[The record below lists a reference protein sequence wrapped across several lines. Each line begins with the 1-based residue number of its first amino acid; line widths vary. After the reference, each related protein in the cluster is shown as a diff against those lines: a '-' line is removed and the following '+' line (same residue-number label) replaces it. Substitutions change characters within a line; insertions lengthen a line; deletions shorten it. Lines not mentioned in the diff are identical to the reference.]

1 MPCESTP
8 ARSVASMTSTVVC
21 ASAASMPQA
30 PRMLAICSRTRS
42 AETFIRGALS
52 AERAAQLAGD
62 ARGFGQQEPDVRLGG
77 QEARAL
83 ADEADLALDMAGPRH
98 ARVLAGLLGRGGSPF
113 Y

>member
-8 ARSVASMTSTVVC
+8 ARSVASMTSTVVS

-42 AETFIRGALS
+42 AETFIRDALP

-62 ARGFGQQEPDVRLGG
+62 PGGFGQQEPDVGLGG

-83 ADEADLALDMAGPRH
+83 ADEADLALDMAVAADAG
-98 ARVLAGLLGRGGSPF
+98 VLALLLTGP
-113 Y
+113 